1 MQTGSGGKKKKK
13 RKPTLQ
19 LLFNSDRIKDENK
32 LFKKKE
38 NICIHT
44 YGYSFIFFFCGKRW
58 GGSAKKCLVHTFI
71 SIHAAVKTGLKS
83 SSFSNLMK
91 HVFALTIQF

>member
-1 MQTGSGGKKKKK
+1 MDI
-13 RKPTLQ
+13 
-19 LLFNSDRIKDENK
+19 LLI
-32 LFKKKE
+32 
-38 NICIHT
+38 
-44 YGYSFIFFFCGKRW
+44 FFCGKKWR
-58 GGSAKKCLVHTFI
+58 GSSKKKCSI

>member
-1 MQTGSGGKKKKK
+1 M
-13 RKPTLQ
+13 
-19 LLFNSDRIKDENK
+19 
-32 LFKKKE
+32 
-38 NICIHT
+38 HT
-44 YGYSFIFFFCGKRW
+44 YIWIFFFFFFVEK
-58 GGSAKKCLVHTFI
+58 GGEGLQKKCLVHTFI